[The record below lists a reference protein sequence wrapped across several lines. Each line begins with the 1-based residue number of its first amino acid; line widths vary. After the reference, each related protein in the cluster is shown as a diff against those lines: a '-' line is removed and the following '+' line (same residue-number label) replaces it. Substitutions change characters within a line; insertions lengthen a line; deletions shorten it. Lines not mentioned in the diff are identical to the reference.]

1 MVQEKNGIEVLI
13 IGKRIIVYDDKANIV
28 DREELPGY
36 TWEVKA

>member
-13 IGKRIIVYDDKANIV
+13 IGKRIIVYDDKGNIV
-28 DREELPGY
+28 DREKLPSY